1 VVGVLPHHPRCAT
14 GPTPP
19 PPPPTPHDHGK
30 AAAAFAAPVA
40 APIAGASHSLF
51 CAPGE
56 AVAVERVLIVD
67 DHPLVRDGLRTVIAV
82 AFDQTELFE
91 AASIAEAAAIIDRE
105 GDFDLVMLDLNM
117 PDAQGFSGL
126 AALRERFPALPIVIV
141 SGAVEAGLVQGAIS
155 NGAAGFIP
163 KSLKRSAI
171 VAAVQSIL
179 NGNLF
184 VPDEF
189 AAPDNAELEEIRH
202 RIDSLTPQQRV
213 VLGLVV
219 AGKLNKQIAWELDVS
234 MTTVKAHVSAIL
246 SKMSCY
252 SRTQVV
258 IMAGK
263 VHFTPP
269 ERERTDN

>member
-1 VVGVLPHHPRCAT
+1 M
-14 GPTPP
+14 
-19 PPPPTPHDHGK
+19 
-30 AAAAFAAPVA
+30 
-40 APIAGASHSLF
+40 
-51 CAPGE
+51 
-56 AVAVERVLIVD
+56 ERVLIVD

-91 AASIAEAAAIIDRE
+91 AASIGEAATIIDRE

-117 PDAQGFSGL
+117 PDAQGFGGL
-126 AALRERFPALPIVIV
+126 AFLRERYPALPIVIV
-141 SGAVEAGLVQGAIS
+141 SGAVEAGLVQGAIA

-171 VAAVQSIL
+171 VAAVQQVL
-179 NGNLF
+179 NGNLY

-189 AAPDNAELEEIRH
+189 AAPDDTENADIRR
-202 RIDSLTPQQRV
+202 RIESLTPQQKV

-246 SKMSCY
+246 AKMSCY
-252 SRTQVV
+252 SRTQAV

-269 ERERTDN
+269 ERTPVLA

>member
-1 VVGVLPHHPRCAT
+1 MSPD
-14 GPTPP
+14 GP
-19 PPPPTPHDHGK
+19 
-30 AAAAFAAPVA
+30 FE
-40 APIAGASHSLF
+40 
-51 CAPGE
+51 PGE
-56 AVAVERVLIVD
+56 QAGHPPAPYGHVPMAARPAAGLVFHVGEATPVERVLIVD

-91 AASIAEAAAIIDRE
+91 AASIGEAMAIIDRE

-117 PDAQGFSGL
+117 PDAQGFGGL
-126 AALRERFPALPIVIV
+126 AALRERYPALPIVIV
-141 SGAVEAGLVQGAIS
+141 SGAVEAGLVQGAIA

-171 VAAVQSIL
+171 VAAVHQVL
-179 NGNLF
+179 DGNLY

-189 AAPDNAELEEIRH
+189 AAPDDAECEDIRR

-219 AGKLNKQIAWELDVS
+219 AGRLNKQIAWELDVS

-246 SKMSCY
+246 AKMNCY
-252 SRTQVV
+252 SRTQAV

-263 VHFTPP
+263 VHFTPA
-269 ERERTDN
+269 ERVPA

>member
-1 VVGVLPHHPRCAT
+1 MTPEAQHPVGERAQPAPAPYVHAPMAASPSPVLFSNL
-14 GPTPP
+14 GE
-19 PPPPTPHDHGK
+19 
-30 AAAAFAAPVA
+30 
-40 APIAGASHSLF
+40 SLT
-51 CAPGE
+51 
-56 AVAVERVLIVD
+56 VERVLIVD

-91 AASIAEAAAIIDRE
+91 AASIAEAAAIIARE

-117 PDAQGFSGL
+117 PDAQGFAGL
-126 AALRERFPALPIVIV
+126 AMLRERFPALPIVIV
-141 SGAVEAGLVQGAIS
+141 SGAVEAGLVQGAIA

-179 NGNLF
+179 DGNLY

-189 AAPDNAELEEIRH
+189 AGADDAECEEIRR
-202 RIDSLTPQQRV
+202 RIDSLTPQQKV

-219 AGKLNKQIAWELDVS
+219 AGKLNKQIAWQLDVS

-246 SKMSCY
+246 AKMNCY
-252 SRTQVV
+252 SRTQAV

-263 VHFTPP
+263 VHFTPV
-269 ERERTDN
+269 ERERGPT

>member
-1 VVGVLPHHPRCAT
+1 M
-14 GPTPP
+14 
-19 PPPPTPHDHGK
+19 
-30 AAAAFAAPVA
+30 
-40 APIAGASHSLF
+40 
-51 CAPGE
+51 
-56 AVAVERVLIVD
+56 ERVLIVD

-91 AASIAEAAAIIDRE
+91 AASIAEAGAIIGRE

-117 PDAQGFSGL
+117 PDANGFSGL
-126 AALRERFPALPIVIV
+126 VQLREQFPALPIVIV
-141 SGAVEAGLVQGAIS
+141 SGAVEAGLVQGALA

-171 VAAVQSIL
+171 VNAVQQIL
-179 NGNLF
+179 DGNLF

-189 AAPDNAELEEIRH
+189 AAPDDAESEDIRR
-202 RIDSLTPQQRV
+202 RIDSLTPQQKV

-246 SKMSCY
+246 SKMRCY
-252 SRTQVV
+252 SRTQAV

-263 VHFTPP
+263 VHFTRP
-269 ERERTDN
+269 EHAPA

>member
-1 VVGVLPHHPRCAT
+1 MTPDGPPAIANGMPVGA
-14 GPTPP
+14 GADDPP
-19 PPPPTPHDHGK
+19 PPYGHPPMAH
-30 AAAAFAAPVA
+30 APARALSFVA
-40 APIAGASHSLF
+40 
-51 CAPGE
+51 GE
-56 AVAVERVLIVD
+56 GVTVERVLIVD

-91 AASIAEAAAIIDRE
+91 AASIAEAAAIIARE
-105 GDFDLVMLDLNM
+105 GDFDLVMLDLGM

-126 AALRERFPALPIVIV
+126 AALRDQYPALPIVIV
-141 SGAVEAGLVQGAIS
+141 SGAVEPGLVQGAIA

-171 VAAVQSIL
+171 VAAVQSVL
-179 NGNLF
+179 DGNLY
-184 VPDEF
+184 VPPEF
-189 AAPDNAELEEIRH
+189 AGADDAEAEAIRT
-202 RIDSLTPQQRV
+202 RIESLTPQQKV

-246 SKMSCY
+246 AKMNCY
-252 SRTQVV
+252 SRTQAV

-269 ERERTDN
+269 ERERVHA

>member
-1 VVGVLPHHPRCAT
+1 MTPDANLPRGAQAE
-14 GPTPP
+14 PP
-19 PPPPTPHDHGK
+19 
-30 AAAAFAAPVA
+30 APYGH
-40 APIAGASHSLF
+40 APMAGAGRPVLF
-51 CAPGE
+51 SQSGE
-56 AVAVERVLIVD
+56 SVTVERVLIVD

-91 AASIAEAAAIIDRE
+91 AASISEAATIIQRE

-117 PDAQGFSGL
+117 PDAHGFSGL
-126 AALRERFPALPIVIV
+126 AQLREQFPALPIVIV
-141 SGAVEAGLVQGAIS
+141 SGAVEAGLVQGALA

-171 VAAVQSIL
+171 VGAVRQVL
-179 NGNLF
+179 DGQLF

-189 AAPDNAELEEIRH
+189 ASIDDSENEEIRS
-202 RIDSLTPQQRV
+202 RIESLTPQQKV

-246 SKMSCY
+246 AKMRCY
-252 SRTQVV
+252 SRTQAV

-269 ERERTDN
+269 ERAPA

>member
-1 VVGVLPHHPRCAT
+1 MTGDAAT
-14 GPTPP
+14 PIGERAEQSP
-19 PPPPTPHDHGK
+19 
-30 AAAAFAAPVA
+30 APSGL
-40 APIAGASHSLF
+40 APMAPARSPALCSR
-51 CAPGE
+51 PGE
-56 AVAVERVLIVD
+56 SLTVERVLIVD

-91 AASIAEAAAIIDRE
+91 AASIGEAAAIIERE

-117 PDAQGFSGL
+117 PDAHGFAGL

-141 SGAVEAGLVQGAIS
+141 SGAAEAGLVQGAIA

-179 NGNLF
+179 DGNLF

-189 AAPDNAELEEIRH
+189 AGADDAECEEIRR

-246 SKMSCY
+246 AKMNCY
-252 SRTQVV
+252 SRTQAV

-263 VHFTPP
+263 VHFTPV
-269 ERERTDN
+269 EREKVPA